1 MIQLLRTAVST
12 SYGIILVDP
21 IFFTNFVSTIYILFS
36 GANPDAADGSGST
49 ALLIALRES
58 SHVTVDCLLKHG
70 CDVSVTDKL
79 GHSALYIA
87 IHSTCN
93 KSLDLAKTLL
103 GSGRLTYSV
112 NFYLV

>member
-1 MIQLLRTAVST
+1 MACSDHNFNCVYLTCDKIKFYGSKDTLISSTGADPNAV
-12 SYGIILVDP
+12 D
-21 IFFTNFVSTIYILFS
+21 NS
-36 GANPDAADGSGST
+36 GQT

-58 SHVTVDCLLKHG
+58 SHVTVEHLLKHG

-87 IHSTCN
+87 IHSSCN

-103 GSGRLTYSV
+103 GSGIFS
-112 NFYLV
+112 